1 MINVAIWSS
10 SNCFS
15 CVSVAQHSGAIRPL
29 PYFSVCFM
37 KAIDLQL
44 LEDPSAP
51 AHPSPLQT
59 PLSAVRGI
67 DAVLG
72 TLTLQPECGFIDP
85 WVPRYT
91 GR

>member
-1 MINVAIWSS
+1 MINVAILSS

-44 LEDPSAP
+44 LQDP
-51 AHPSPLQT
+51 AHPSPSQAL
-59 PLSAVRGI
+59 LSAVTRDRCCPGQ
-67 DAVLG
+67 AHTPARVWL
-72 TLTLQPECGFIDP
+72 
-85 WVPRYT
+85 Y
-91 GR
+91 